1 MKSYSDLLDQ
11 IQEIRARNNK
21 NWMGI
26 LRLGFKHAPREARAL
41 MRRITEADQ
50 EISKLSKQ
58 LGEGDYGQ
66 EEKEEAGDP
75 NATSSAP
82 GCGGSH
88 LWKGPFF
95 NGKPPE

>member
-26 LRLGFKHAPREARAL
+26 LRLGFKHAPREARVL

-58 LGEGDYGQ
+58 LGEGDYEQ
-66 EEKEEAGDP
+66 EEKEAEGDP
-75 NATSSAP
+75 NATSSTSRHE
-82 GCGGSH
+82 GSN
-88 LWKGPFF
+88 LWKGSFF
-95 NGKPPE
+95 NGNSQE

>member
-58 LGEGDYGQ
+58 LGEGDYG
-66 EEKEEAGDP
+66 
-75 NATSSAP
+75 
-82 GCGGSH
+82 
-88 LWKGPFF
+88 
-95 NGKPPE
+95 

>member
-26 LRLGFKHAPREARAL
+26 LRLGFKHAPMEARAL
-41 MRRITEADQ
+41 MRRITENDQ
-50 EISKLSKQ
+50 EVSKLSKQ

-66 EEKEEAGDP
+66 EEKEEDGDP
-75 NATSSAP
+75 NATSSAS
-82 GCGGSH
+82 GHEGSNFRASSS
-88 LWKGPFF
+88 LEGIPQ
-95 NGKPPE
+95 E

>member
-66 EEKEEAGDP
+66 EEKEVEGDP
-75 NATSSAP
+75 NATSSTS
-82 GCGGSH
+82 GHEGSNFRE
-88 LWKGPFF
+88 GPSFE
-95 NGKPPE
+95 GKPPK

>member
-1 MKSYSDLLDQ
+1 MKSYSDLLDR
-11 IQEIRARNNK
+11 IQEIRVRNNK

-41 MRRITEADQ
+41 MRRITEADL
-50 EISKLSKQ
+50 EVSELTKQ

-82 GCGGSH
+82 GHEGSN